1 MRDTQSL
8 ENGHGPL
15 TAGPRGIG
23 FTLIEILIVISI
35 IAVVAS
41 LVLVAV
47 NKGRQQASIAMAT
60 TDVATLNNALEQY
73 VTDEASYPGMELPKI
88 REDENYFPKLF
99 DALFGDRK
107 PNGPGGRSAP
117 YTKLTEDKV
126 RVYDTDLDDYVKPTR
141 EQLKSAKIQK
151 YLADPW
157 GNPYFY
163 RPNKGRKSESYMHNK
178 QGADLFS
185 FGPNGVDDTT
195 TESEKSDDIGNW

>member
-8 ENGHGPL
+8 GRGRGSVA
-15 TAGPRGIG
+15 AGRRGIG

-73 VTDEASYPGMELPKI
+73 VTDEAAYPGMELPKI

-99 DALFGDRK
+99 SALFGDRK

-126 RVYDTDLDDYVKPTR
+126 RVYDEDLDDYVKPTR
-141 EQLKSAKIQK
+141 DQLKNAKIPK
-151 YLADPW
+151 YMADPW
-157 GNPYFY
+157 GNPFFY
-163 RPNKGRKSESYMHNK
+163 RPNKGRKSESFMHNT
-178 QGADLFS
+178 QGADLYS
-185 FGPNGVDDTT
+185 FGPNGEDDTT